1 MDHHGVTWVSSEK
14 EMEALQQQVTG
25 RRGCMQIAVQDLAK
39 PVLSQLPGA
48 GHWG

>member
-14 EMEALQQQVTG
+14 EMEALQKQVTG
-25 RRGCMQIAVQDLAK
+25 RRSMQIAVQDLAK
-39 PVLSQLPGA
+39 TALSPLPVA